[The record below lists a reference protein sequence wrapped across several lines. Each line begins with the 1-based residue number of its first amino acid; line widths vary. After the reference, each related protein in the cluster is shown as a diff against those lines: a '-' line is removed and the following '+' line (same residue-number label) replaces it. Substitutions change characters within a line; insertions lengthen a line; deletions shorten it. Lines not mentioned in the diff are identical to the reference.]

1 MKSTTETWSGRIPL
15 MVGHCAGMV
24 DLVALP
30 IWVGTLIE
38 RYKFTPQQAGGLASL
53 FLVGAVLS
61 SAFFAQRFSRLNA
74 RVSSIVGFSL
84 AGLTFLAATR
94 VSDYATLAALHAA
107 AGVTAACGLSV
118 THGTIARSANPH
130 RLFAIVGMA
139 LGVFAIVFLGA
150 ALNLIAVLGGAAL
163 FAIFAAI
170 MGVAAL
176 AAAISFPAPA
186 APRDDNVAEGR
197 CGLGRAVWFGI
208 AGISC
213 MALTQAMMFSFVERI
228 GIDHGFGGEA
238 VAGVLITL
246 GFINLLPA
254 PLAALLEKRVAAKH
268 VLLAGP
274 VLQASIAVAIT
285 FASGFFAYAV
295 PTVVFVAVMIFT
307 HTFAFGL
314 LSRLDPT
321 ARALAGT
328 PAMLMIGA
336 AVGPILGGTLVQ
348 LFGYPALGLC
358 AIAISAIAVLLFSR
372 LFAPDAAPAS
382 ASLEIA

>member
-15 MVGHCAGMV
+15 MVAHCAGMV

-30 IWVGTLIE
+30 VWVGTLIE
-38 RYKFTPQQAGGLASL
+38 RYKFTPQQAGGLATL
-53 FLVGAVLS
+53 FLLGAVLS
-61 SAFFAQRFSRLNA
+61 SAFFAPRFNRLNA
-74 RVSSIVGFSL
+74 RVAAVVGFGIASAAFLVASRMSDFAPL
-84 AGLTFLAATR
+84 AGLHAVAGAA
-94 VSDYATLAALHAA
+94 
-107 AGVTAACGLSV
+107 AACGLSF

-139 LGVFAIVFLGA
+139 LGVFAIVFLGVTP
-150 ALNLIAVLGGAAL
+150 NLVASLGGFAL
-163 FAIFAAI
+163 FVAFAAI
-170 MGVAAL
+170 MAIAAL
-176 AAAISFPAPA
+176 FAAISFPTGGAQRADDIVA
-186 APRDDNVAEGR
+186 AVSH
-197 CGLGRAVWFGI
+197 LGRAVWFGI

-213 MALTQAMMFSFVERI
+213 MALTQAMMFSFIERI
-228 GIDHGFGGEA
+228 GIDRGFGTQA
-238 VAGVLITL
+238 VTGVLIAL
-246 GFINLLPA
+246 GFVNLLPA
-254 PLAALLEKRVAAKH
+254 PLAALLERRLPAKT

-274 VLQASIAVAIT
+274 VCQAVIAVAVT
-285 FASGFFAYAV
+285 FGAGFVAYAA
-295 PTVVFVAVMIFT
+295 PTVLFAAVMIFT

-358 AIAISAIAVLLFSR
+358 AVVISTVAVLLFSKV
-372 LFAPDAAPAS
+372 FAS
-382 ASLEIA
+382 AARPVPGSLEIA